1 MQAPE
6 RTRHRV
12 VKIPPDQSLRDPIS
26 WWNTDQSRRLADAK
40 TTFKKRWFHAQA
52 RPYSSSAPTLASTMI
67 QPKSDPSSPFPS
79 DGGDRSQANRKG
91 PQLQAAP
98 SPLDDA
104 TRSLPF
110 SNDAE
115 RGVLSCMLQLPEELV
130 GRAIEVLRPEAF
142 YSAAHRLLFETLIDL
157 NRKAQPIDPVTLN
170 QVLTDRKQI
179 DQVGGQAALLEIL
192 DFVPTPAHFEFYV
205 DIVNDK
211 YTVRR
216 VIQTCSE
223 SITRAYEDEEDVDGL
238 LDEAEKSVLA
248 IREEMDRGAA
258 VRPLREHVLTALD
271 DFETMARN
279 PDAMRGV
286 PTGFSRLDRMTFGLH
301 GGDMFIIAARPS
313 MGKTSLLMNMVEHIA
328 VDQKTPVAVFS
339 LEMSAKMLVRR
350 LIVSRANINMSK
362 LLGGLLTDAE
372 STHLV
377 RAVGELEKAEIII
390 DDTPGIAIDEFRAK
404 ARRYK
409 KQHGIGLIAVDYLQL
424 LTSRSRRAKDN
435 RQIEI
440 AEISAGLKNTAK
452 ELDLP
457 IIVLAQLNRQVEQRK
472 SARPM
477 LSDLRESGSIE
488 QDADLVGLLTRNNY
502 AGSKTDEKD
511 KDDNPFGDDDDEEKG
526 NDGDSLL
533 VIAKHRNGPTGDV
546 HLRFIDQSMRF
557 VDREPRK
564 HEEGD

>member
-1 MQAPE
+1 MSQPE
-6 RTRHRV
+6 TKSSRSRS
-12 VKIPPDQSLRDPIS
+12 DQ
-26 WWNTDQSRRLADAK
+26 
-40 TTFKKRWFHAQA
+40 
-52 RPYSSSAPTLASTMI
+52 
-67 QPKSDPSSPFPS
+67 
-79 DGGDRSQANRKG
+79 G
-91 PQLQAAP
+91 AP
-98 SPLDDA
+98 SPGASGGGGREGGPRLQGMPSPLSDV

-142 YSAAHRLLFETLIDL
+142 YSPAHRLLFETLIEL
-157 NRKAQPIDPVTLN
+157 NHKAQPIDPVTLN
-170 QVLTDRKQI
+170 QVLQDRRQL
-179 DQVGGQAALLEIL
+179 DQVGGSATLLEVY
-192 DFVPTPAHFEFYV
+192 DFVPTPAHFDFYV

-223 SITRAYEDEEDVDGL
+223 SISRAYEDEEDVDGL
-238 LDEAEKSVLA
+238 LDETEKTVLS
-248 IREEMDRGAA
+248 IREEMERGAS
-258 VRPLREHVLTALD
+258 VRPLKEHVAEAFD

-279 PDAMRGV
+279 PEAMRGV
-286 PTGFSRLDRMTFGLH
+286 PTGFSKLDRMTYGLH

-313 MGKTSLLMNMVEHIA
+313 MGKTSLVMNMVEHVA

-350 LIVSRANINMSK
+350 LIVSRANLNMSK
-362 LLGGLLTDAE
+362 LLGGLLTHEE
-372 STHLV
+372 STRLV
-377 RAVGELEKAEIII
+377 RVAGELEKAEIII
-390 DDTPGIAIDEFRAK
+390 DDTPGIAVDEFRAK

-409 KQHGIGLIAVDYLQL
+409 KQYGIGLIAVDYLQL

-440 AEISAGLKNTAK
+440 AEISAGMKNTAK

-502 AGSKTDEKD
+502 AGSKGDEDKKD
-511 KDDNPFGDDDDEEKG
+511 RGFGDDDEQEG
-526 NDGDSLL
+526 EQDGDAMLI
-533 VIAKHRNGPTGDV
+533 IAKHRNGPTGDV
-546 HLRFIDQSMRF
+546 HLRFVDESMRF

-564 HEEGD
+564 HEEAD

>member
-1 MQAPE
+1 M
-6 RTRHRV
+6 
-12 VKIPPDQSLRDPIS
+12 PPLQQDPP
-26 WWNTDQSRRLADAK
+26 
-40 TTFKKRWFHAQA
+40 TTAA
-52 RPYSSSAPTLASTMI
+52 GAS
-67 QPKSDPSSPFPS
+67 
-79 DGGDRSQANRKG
+79 GARSQADRKG
-91 PQLQAAP
+91 PQLQGPP
-98 SPLDDA
+98 SPLTDA

-110 SNDAE
+110 SSDAE

-130 GRAIEVLRPEAF
+130 GKAIETLRPEAF
-142 YSAAHRLLFETLIDL
+142 YSPAHRLLFETLIDL
-157 NRKAQPIDPVTLN
+157 NRRSQPIDPVMLN
-170 QVLTDRKQI
+170 QVLLDRKQL
-179 DQVGGQAALLEIL
+179 DLVGGQSELLEIL
-192 DFVPTPAHFEFYV
+192 DFVPTPAHFDFYA

-238 LDEAEKSVLA
+238 LDETEKTVLA
-248 IREEMDRGAA
+248 IREEMERGSA
-258 VRPLREHVLTALD
+258 VRPLKDHVLDALD

-286 PTGFSRLDRMTFGLH
+286 PTGFSKLDRMTFGLH
-301 GGDMFIIAARPS
+301 AGDMFIIAARPS
-313 MGKTSLLMNMVEHIA
+313 MGKTSLLMNMVEHVA
-328 VDQKTPVAVFS
+328 VDHKTPVAVFS

-350 LIVSRANINMSK
+350 LIVSRANLNMSK
-362 LLGGLLTDAE
+362 LLGGLLTDEE

-377 RAVGELEKAEIII
+377 RAVGELQAAEIII
-390 DDTPGIAIDEFRAK
+390 DDTPGIAVDEFRAK
-404 ARRYK
+404 ARRFK
-409 KQHGIGLIAVDYLQL
+409 KQYGVGLIAVDYLQL

-452 ELDLP
+452 ELGLP

-502 AGSKTDEKD
+502 AGSKTDDGK
-511 KDDNPFGDDDDEEKG
+511 KDDPFGDADEEEKG
-526 NDGDSLL
+526 QEGDSLL
-533 VIAKHRNGPTGDV
+533 VLAKHRNGPTGDI

-557 VDREPRK
+557 VDREPRQ
-564 HEEGD
+564 HEEED